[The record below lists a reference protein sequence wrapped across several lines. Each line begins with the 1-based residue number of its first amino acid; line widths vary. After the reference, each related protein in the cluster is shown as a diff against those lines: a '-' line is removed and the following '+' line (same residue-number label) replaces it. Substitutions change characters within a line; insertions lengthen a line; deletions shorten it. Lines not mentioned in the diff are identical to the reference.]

1 MSKTRDTG
9 NITNV
14 IKVDATGNVSFVS
27 GSTTLAT
34 ISTSGQMS
42 GSLPALSSSYA
53 LSASYVTN
61 AETLD
66 GLDSTVFTLTSSFNT
81 TSASLYTV
89 SSSAYDTSGSLSATS
104 GSLSATSGSLSATS
118 GSLSAA
124 SGSLSAASG
133 SFNTRVTALE
143 ITGSA
148 LSSSILSVSASSYLT
163 SGSLSSASGS
173 FDTRISTVE
182 SKYATTG
189 SNTFI
194 GTQII
199 SGSILQSGSFT
210 STGTLTAQTLV
221 VQTITSS
228 VVYSSGS
235 NIFGNSIGN
244 SQVFTGSVL
253 ITGSLSLNSIAIP
266 TSASL
271 ASTYLP
277 LAGGT
282 LTGQTLVS
290 YAMGGDN
297 GFVIQHSNLTQGISI
312 GYSTIKTSGTSANQ
326 NLTFYSQGTGVINLV
341 SDTQVNGIF
350 TALSTIAGT
359 TIYGS
364 TAVCS
369 AVGKFTSCIDAGSG
383 TFSGGVTATQ
393 DINSLYGIAAAR
405 NGSNTQASGPYFLLS
420 NAAYNQLWYQQLNA
434 SNGLDFWYN
443 GSIKLTIASTGA
455 ATFAC
460 SVTSPYYSFTGA
472 IPSSAACTGYI
483 DYSGGGTR
491 FFSVGTSGA
500 TKGAFSFYAK
510 GADNSSTIPL
520 LIDNTG
526 VACFSSTVCAGSFYT
541 TGNSCFGG
549 KLSVNTNIDSEVSV
563 RIGAIGNTT
572 DSITCST
579 ALRLSTSNNTAGQG
593 VSLAFTAGSTKE
605 TGIILAAENTSG
617 QNGDF
622 LIRTYAGGA
631 NYPERFRLTSA
642 GNVGIGTCCPTHQLH
657 VVNSVKFDTGLYF
670 NNSAAN
676 GAFVW
681 QIANESLRFGT
692 CDTERM
698 RITNGGNVLIGT
710 QTASNSTLQIVC
722 VPSSYNGMIET
733 VGCSA
738 GTVKHFRVHKPGY
751 VEYGVG
757 VLDTNAFHISTAST
771 FPTSN
776 GFTMLSGGNIG
787 FGETTP
793 GTDRLVILGNNT
805 HNNVWLRLKTA
816 GCHGVKP
823 AIHFDSGLNGTNYA
837 SKVIIMGGYSSP
849 DSGGGGALV
858 IYTNDTNETSQQR
871 MCIDP
876 RGAVTIMGAL
886 AKGSGSFRI
895 CHPLSSKVNTHAL
908 VHSFIEGPNA
918 DLIYS
923 GHTKLIGGVS
933 CINIDCISRMTEGTF
948 EALNR
953 CVRIFTT
960 NESSWSAV
968 KGKVCGNIVIIESQN
983 NTSEDEISWMVIG
996 ERHDQH
1002 MFDTEW
1008 TDNEGRVI
1016 TEPEL
1021 VIVNDDDIVA

>member
-1 MSKTRDTG
+1 M
-9 NITNV
+9 
-14 IKVDATGNVSFVS
+14 
-27 GSTTLAT
+27 
-34 ISTSGQMS
+34 
-42 GSLPALSSSYA
+42 
-53 LSASYVTN
+53 
-61 AETLD
+61 
-66 GLDSTVFTLTSSFNT
+66 
-81 TSASLYTV
+81 
-89 SSSAYDTSGSLSATS
+89 
-104 GSLSATSGSLSATS
+104 
-118 GSLSAA
+118 
-124 SGSLSAASG
+124 
-133 SFNTRVTALE
+133 
-143 ITGSA
+143 
-148 LSSSILSVSASSYLT
+148 
-163 SGSLSSASGS
+163 
-173 FDTRISTVE
+173 
-182 SKYATTG
+182 
-189 SNTFI
+189 
-194 GTQII
+194 
-199 SGSILQSGSFT
+199 
-210 STGTLTAQTLV
+210 
-221 VQTITSS
+221 
-228 VVYSSGS
+228 
-235 NIFGNSIGN
+235 
-244 SQVFTGSVL
+244 
-253 ITGSLSLNSIAIP
+253 
-266 TSASL
+266 
-271 ASTYLP
+271 
-277 LAGGT
+277 
-282 LTGQTLVS
+282 
-290 YAMGGDN
+290 GDN
-297 GFVIQHSNLTQGISI
+297 NGAARFVINT
-312 GYSTIKTSGTSANQ
+312 
-326 NLTFYSQGTGVINLV
+326 
-341 SDTQVNGIF
+341 D
-350 TALSTIAGT
+350 
-359 TIYGS
+359 GS
-364 TAVCS
+364 
-369 AVGKFTSCIDAGSG
+369 
-383 TFSGGVTATQ
+383 
-393 DINSLYGIAAAR
+393 
-405 NGSNTQASGPYFLLS
+405 
-420 NAAYNQLWYQQLNA
+420 
-434 SNGLDFWYN
+434 
-443 GSIKLTIASTGA
+443 
-455 ATFAC
+455 
-460 SVTSPYYSFTGA
+460 
-472 IPSSAACTGYI
+472 
-483 DYSGGGTR
+483 
-491 FFSVGTSGA
+491 
-500 TKGAFSFYAK
+500 
-510 GADNSSTIPL
+510 
-520 LIDNTG
+520 
-526 VACFSSTVCAGSFYT
+526 
-541 TGNSCFGG
+541 
-549 KLSVNTNIDSEVSV
+549 
-563 RIGAIGNTT
+563 
-572 DSITCST
+572 
-579 ALRLSTSNNTAGQG
+579 
-593 VSLAFTAGSTKE
+593 
-605 TGIILAAENTSG
+605 
-617 QNGDF
+617 
-622 LIRTYAGGA
+622 
-631 NYPERFRLTSA
+631 
-642 GNVGIGTCCPTHQLH
+642 VGIGICSPTHQLH

-751 VEYGVG
+751 VEYGIG
-757 VLDTNAFHISTAST
+757 ILDTNAFHISTAST